1 MGKANSELKKK
12 RLMAGASAFCLL
24 IPFFL
29 SCVLLGQVHISYI
42 KPINECSSMDLKQA
56 FKQLENASNVVK
68 QQVFSF
74 KTSLK

>member
-29 SCVLLGQVHISYI
+29 SCFLLGQVHISYI
-42 KPINECSSMDLKQA
+42 KPINECSSIDLKEA